1 MSYGNLIL
9 NSEHQTHATVVG
21 QHIYSTLTDNNLQ
34 YTSAGLGAFVLF
46 ILVVVVVFILVVV
59 VVFTLVVVVVFIKVV
74 VAVFIIVVVVLF

>member
-34 YTSAGLGAFVLF
+34 YTSAGLGAFVLL
-46 ILVVVVVFILVVV
+46 ILVVK

>member
-1 MSYGNLIL
+1 VSYGNLIL

-59 VVFTLVVVVVFIKVV
+59 VVFIL
-74 VAVFIIVVVVLF
+74 VFIIVVVVVFT